1 MNTEDFEEEMERMN
15 EEWKKYARAF
25 QREHADQYAYLNER
39 MKELFF
45 ENVDVDLFARFV
57 VHYCFRNGPVED
69 MHARGKLSQEDMKT
83 LNKYMVNSVAEL
95 FELAMSGEWLKFYL
109 LYAYN
114 SINGKNWD
122 KAEPD
127 MEISDI
133 ILGGYLSDIADDSDN
148 LL

>member
-15 EEWKKYARAF
+15 EEWKEYARAF
-25 QREHADQYAYLNER
+25 QREHADQYAYL
-39 MKELFF
+39 KELFF
-45 ENVDVDLFARFV
+45 EKVDVDLFARFV

-69 MHARGKLSQEDMKT
+69 MHAQGKLSQEDMKT

-127 MEISDI
+127 MEMSDI
-133 ILGGYLSDIADDSDN
+133 ILGEYLSDIVDDSDN
-148 LL
+148 IL